1 MLSER
6 RAVFLGQR
14 RDEFAWCVIL
24 SLSARTVEH
33 GGPTMRNG
41 TISFSTNTVAAPRRL
56 AYWNDLASAAFGPCA
71 VDPTEPDH
79 FQARLT
85 RVPLG
90 SSFVAS
96 ACSSPATIRCH
107 GEKSP
112 DAKGRAVNLALQRSG
127 VSRRTQLGNVVE
139 LKPGD
144 LVLVDRSRP
153 HVVEF
158 DRPSET
164 LVVGLPLAAVLER
177 VGDPER
183 CFGMRVAG
191 SSAAGALLASF
202 VLTTFANL
210 PDLTSPDATSTVTD
224 VLLSL
229 LELVYGRPR
238 QSKISDPAGTAGG
251 HLERARQYVEAH
263 LCDPEFSARDVAE
276 ELGLG
281 PRYLQILFATM
292 NVTPTVYILNRR
304 LDIAAKRLR
313 HGREW
318 RQISQIAFSVGF
330 SDLSY
335 FSHAFRRRFGM
346 SARCYRDLAS
356 APV

>member
-1 MLSER
+1 
-6 RAVFLGQR
+6 
-14 RDEFAWCVIL
+14 
-24 SLSARTVEH
+24 
-33 GGPTMRNG
+33 MRNG
-41 TISFSTNTVAAPRRL
+41 TVSFSTNTVAAPRRL
-56 AYWNDLASAAFGPCA
+56 AYWNDLASAAFGPLA
-71 VDPTEPDH
+71 VDPTEPDR

-112 DAKGRAVNLALQRSG
+112 DAMGRAVNLALQRRG

-139 LKPGD
+139 LSPGD
-144 LVLVDRSRP
+144 LVLVDCCRP
-153 HVVEF
+153 HIVEF

-164 LVVGLPLAAVLER
+164 LVVRLPLTTVLER

-183 CFGMRVAG
+183 YFGMRVAG

-202 VLTTFANL
+202 ILTTFANL
-210 PDLTSPDATSTVTD
+210 PNLTSADATSTVTD

-238 QSKISDPAGTAGG
+238 QPKNGGPSGTAGD
-251 HLERARQYVEAH
+251 HLQRAQQYVEAH
-263 LCDPEFSARDVAE
+263 LCDPEFSARDIAE

-318 RQISQIAFSVGF
+318 RQISQVAFSVGF

-346 SARCYRDLAS
+346 SARCYRDLAI
-356 APV
+356 APASSVSETPFPGGEFTTI